1 MMDFTGSLK
10 TWTDVLLTSATAFFT
25 KLAAVLPNLLGAF
38 LLLLLGW
45 LIAKLCRGL
54 TRRVLG
60 WTGLERAI
68 ERSRVNET
76 IRTLGISTSIGEV
89 MGHIVFWI
97 IFLIFIVSASEVVGI
112 SMVLRTLNRLILY
125 VPNIIAAIAVIV
137 LTLFLARFVKD
148 LVAVG
153 LGQISL
159 IYAQPLA
166 RALELLIIILGLVV
180 AMTQLGFNIGVL
192 MANITLFIGGFV
204 AIVVLSLGL
213 GARSV
218 VQNILAGYYVRQLF
232 REDQEVVL
240 VGGRGKIK
248 QMHSQGIIM
257 ETEDGEIMVPNHK
270 IIEQGSLR

>member
-1 MMDFTGSLK
+1 MDFTGSLK
-10 TWTDVLLTSATAFFT
+10 TWSDVLLTSATAFFT
-25 KLAAVLPNLLGAF
+25 KLAALLPNLLGAF

-45 LIAKLCRGL
+45 LIAKFCRGL

-60 WTGLERAI
+60 WSGFERAI

-89 MGHIVFWI
+89 TGHIVFWI
-97 IFLIFIVSASEVVGI
+97 IFLIFIVSASEVVGL
-112 SMVLRTLNRLILY
+112 SVVLRTLNRLILY

-137 LTLFLARFVKD
+137 LTLFVARFVKD
-148 LVAVG
+148 LIAVG

-166 RALELLIIILGLVV
+166 RGLELLIIILGLVV

-218 VQNILAGYYVRQLF
+218 VQNILAAYYVRQLF

-248 QMHSQGIIM
+248 QIHSQGVIM
-257 ETEDGEIMVPNHK
+257 ETDEGEIMVPNHK

>member
-1 MMDFTGSLK
+1 
-10 TWTDVLLTSATAFFT
+10 
-25 KLAAVLPNLLGAF
+25 
-38 LLLLLGW
+38 
-45 LIAKLCRGL
+45 
-54 TRRVLG
+54 
-60 WTGLERAI
+60 
-68 ERSRVNET
+68 
-76 IRTLGISTSIGEV
+76 
-89 MGHIVFWI
+89 
-97 IFLIFIVSASEVVGI
+97 VVGL

-137 LTLFLARFVKD
+137 LTLFVARFVKD
-148 LVAVG
+148 LIAVG

-166 RALELLIIILGLVV
+166 RGLELLIIILGLVV

-218 VQNILAGYYVRQLF
+218 VQNILAAYYVRQLF

-257 ETEDGEIMVPNHK
+257 ETDEGEIMVPNHK

>member
-1 MMDFTGSLK
+1 MDFTGSLK
-10 TWTDVLLTSATAFFT
+10 TWSDVLLTSATAFFT
-25 KLAAVLPNLLGAF
+25 KLAALLPNLLGAL

-76 IRTLGISTSIGEV
+76 IKTLGISTSISEV

-97 IFLIFIVSASEVVGI
+97 IFLIFIISASEVVGL

-248 QMHSQGIIM
+248 QIHSQGVIM